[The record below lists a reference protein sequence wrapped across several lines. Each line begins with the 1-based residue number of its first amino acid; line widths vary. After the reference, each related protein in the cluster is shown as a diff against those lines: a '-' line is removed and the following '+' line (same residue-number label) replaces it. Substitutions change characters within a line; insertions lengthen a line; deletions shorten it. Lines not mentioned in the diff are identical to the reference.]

1 MRILIILIQ
10 YKPALNPNVFRWAA
24 IAEHWVMQGHE
35 VHLLCARRN
44 DCPDEEHINGIAVH
58 RAGQASLLDAA
69 YNWLGTKQRRDTAGG
84 EMVAKKGRPRRWLE
98 RLVDLTWRN
107 IYWPDGSIVWYA
119 AAKRRALQL
128 QQEYQFDAM
137 ISVAQPFTPHLVANA
152 VKKRSPRVHWLMD
165 IEDPFA
171 FSEAVFINNRNLYRN
186 FNYRQEGKLLAQADA
201 VSVTV
206 KQAQALYEQHF
217 PQVRG
222 KIAVTPPMYS
232 MPKAEEDFA
241 LAKGTINLAYFGA
254 FYHPIRTPDALLE
267 LFSKLIEHS
276 TIGIQLH
283 FFGEIGAIFQPTF
296 ERYAALQSHLQL
308 HGLVTREQVAAAMQS
323 VDILVNVGN
332 TTDYHLPSKSV
343 DYMITG
349 KPIINLSFH
358 KNDPFR
364 AFFEA
369 YPLILNL
376 DMIAGVQPIHIE
388 QIQAFIAENQGKTV
402 EANLLQQ
409 LTSPYLLA
417 PIADR
422 YFKLLQGDVQ

>member
-24 IAEHWVMQGHE
+24 IAEHWVAEGHE
-35 VHLLCARRN
+35 VHLLCARRSG
-44 DCPDEEHINGIAVH
+44 CPDEEHINGVQVH

-69 YNWLGTKQRRDTAGG
+69 YNWLGTKQRRDIAGG
-84 EMVAKKGRPRRWLE
+84 EMVSKKGRLRRWLE
-98 RLVDLTWRN
+98 RLVDFTWRN
-107 IYWPDGSIVWYA
+107 VYWPDGSIVWYT

-137 ISVAQPFTPHLVANA
+137 ISVTQPFTPHLVANA

-171 FSEAVFINNRNLYRN
+171 FSEAVFINNRSLYQKL
-186 FNYRQEGKLLAQADA
+186 NYRQEGKLLAQADA

-206 KQAQALYEQHF
+206 KQAQALYEQYF

-232 MPKAEEDFA
+232 MPEAAGSFTFE
-241 LAKGTINLAYFGA
+241 KGKIHVAYFGA

-267 LFSKLIEHS
+267 LYSNLVHHSKQDFH
-276 TIGIQLH
+276 LH
-283 FFGEIGAIFQPTF
+283 FFGEIGAVFQPTF
-296 ERYAALQSHLQL
+296 ERYAALKPHLQL
-308 HGLVTREQVAAAMQS
+308 HGLVTRERVAAAMQS

-364 AFFEA
+364 SFFEA

-388 QIQAFIAENQGKTV
+388 QIRAFIAENQGKTV
-402 EANLLQQ
+402 ESNLLQQ

-417 PIADR
+417 PVADH
-422 YFKLLQGDVQ
+422 YFKLLQDDVQ